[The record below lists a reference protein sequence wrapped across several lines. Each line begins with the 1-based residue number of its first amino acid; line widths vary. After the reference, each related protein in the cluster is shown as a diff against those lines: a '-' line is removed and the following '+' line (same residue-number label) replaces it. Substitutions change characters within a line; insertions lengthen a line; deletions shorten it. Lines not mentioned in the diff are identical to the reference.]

1 MSEAALRETNRKKTK
16 DQMKTIKNYTIKKTS
31 EILTWQ
37 RPLSEDHQGYPRNV
51 AETRR
56 TLENFIFLF
65 ACNDSEES
73 SPKIRCFVFCSLTN
87 TFANLLGSGHSYDA
101 DVFNKIIRKLPFSK
115 NSTRGESARF
125 FGGRTRICSRDLIP
139 VLSHCHS
146 KKHNL
151 YHEQSS
157 HSRSDR

>member
-1 MSEAALRETNRKKTK
+1 MY
-16 DQMKTIKNYTIKKTS
+16 D
-31 EILTWQ
+31 EI
-37 RPLSEDHQGYPRNV
+37 V
-51 AETRR
+51 AI
-56 TLENFIFLF
+56 L
-65 ACNDSEES
+65 
-73 SPKIRCFVFCSLTN
+73 FCSLTN
-87 TFANLLGSGHSYDA
+87 TFANLLGSGQARDA

-115 NSTRGESARF
+115 NSTRSESARF